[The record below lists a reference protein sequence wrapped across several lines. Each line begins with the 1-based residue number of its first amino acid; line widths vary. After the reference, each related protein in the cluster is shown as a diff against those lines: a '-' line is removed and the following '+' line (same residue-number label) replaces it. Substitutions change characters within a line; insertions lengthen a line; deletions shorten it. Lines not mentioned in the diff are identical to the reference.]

1 MPQTEDEFRA
11 AYRAGYEDR
20 QHERDWDPMAHA
32 PDDLLS
38 NTDLEGTIPLYVPG
52 FESGVHTEGILGR
65 VVIAGDRAVI
75 KLLDGNDFQKRLQ
88 HGAYVGMFVQFPV
101 GFSMKDLGLE
111 NKQPEEVKGDFS

>member
-32 PDDLLS
+32 PEDLLK
-38 NTDLEGTIPLYVPG
+38 NNDLEGTIPLYVPG
-52 FESGVHTEGILGR
+52 FESSVHTEGILGR
-65 VVIAGDRAVI
+65 VVISGDRAVI

-101 GFSMKDLGLE
+101 GFSMKALGLE